1 METHIS
7 NTAFLI
13 HTLRLKIKN
22 IFKKR
27 SDILYEFEILEGMHV
42 VDYGCGVGIYL
53 PTASR
58 LVRKTGLVTAVDTH
72 PVAIQAVNEKAF
84 RKKMTNVMGMLSR
97 GGTIPV
103 DDHTAHIVYSLDTF
117 DTMKRPTAIL
127 QEIRRILDPDGYLY
141 IGSKAPC
148 QKATRKRIL
157 ASRAFTIE
165 ATTEHTIKCR
175 PSPPA
180 DDFF

>member
-1 METHIS
+1 METHSS
-7 NTAFLI
+7 NTAFRI
-13 HTLRLKIKN
+13 HTLLLQIKN
-22 IFKKR
+22 LFKKNAET
-27 SDILYEFEILEGMHV
+27 LYEFEILEGMHV
-42 VDYGCGVGIYL
+42 VDYGCGPGTYIPMASKLVG
-53 PTASR
+53 
-58 LVRKTGLVTAVDTH
+58 KTGLVTAVDTH
-72 PVAIQAVNEKAF
+72 PLAIQAVNERAF

-97 GGTIPV
+97 GGIIPV
-103 DDHTAHIVYSLDTF
+103 DDHTAHIVYILETF
-117 DTMKRPTAIL
+117 DTMKRPTAML
-127 QEIRRILDPDGYLY
+127 QEIRRILEPDGYLY

-157 ASRAFTIE
+157 ASHEFTIE